1 MAAVRSVMT
10 TTRTH
15 FLLLHNNKCSSSG
28 CYFLRLNKAFASL
41 CRWPSPK
48 EKSSSSSAEETLAR
62 RIASRGGSISS
73 SSKEFSTRE
82 EGQPESLEYRIFFS
96 DRTGRTI
103 SPWHD
108 IPLRS
113 SSGEDGDGTLLNF
126 VVEIPKRT
134 KAKMEVA
141 TEEQPYTPIKQDTKN
156 GKLRY
161 YPQIHCCAQL
171 FFSRYNINWNYGLL
185 PQTWEDPTHSNPD
198 IENTYGDNDP
208 VDIVEIGERQAEV
221 GEVLKVKPLGIFAMI
236 DEGELDWKVV
246 AISVDDQKAYLVDDI
261 DDVEIYFPGTLT
273 AIHDWFQD
281 YKVPDGSPPNRFGL
295 GDKPADKATALRVIA
310 ETNAAWANLVK
321 RHDPGEINQLK
332 PHAET

>member
-1 MAAVRSVMT
+1 MT

-48 EKSSSSSAEETLAR
+48 EKSSSSSSAEETLAR

-82 EGQPESLEYRIFFS
+82 EGQSESLEYRIFFS

-161 YPQIHCCAQL
+161 YP
-171 FFSRYNINWNYGLL
+171 YNINWNYGLL

-208 VDIVEIGERQAEV
+208 G
-221 GEVLKVKPLGIFAMI
+221 
-236 DEGELDWKVV
+236 
-246 AISVDDQKAYLVDDI
+246 
-261 DDVEIYFPGTLT
+261 
-273 AIHDWFQD
+273 
-281 YKVPDGSPPNRFGL
+281 
-295 GDKPADKATALRVIA
+295 
-310 ETNAAWANLVK
+310 NAFLMPRIRLQQFLSLNSCCL
-321 RHDPGEINQLK
+321 
-332 PHAET
+332 

>member
-48 EKSSSSSAEETLAR
+48 EKSSSSSSAEETLAR

-82 EGQPESLEYRIFFS
+82 EGQSESLEYRIFFS
-96 DRTGRTI
+96 DRTGRTVGSKSLACAFSFFHILSFTNARIRLCCCCCCCSDGDVAFLLTCFWIRGISFGGSQI

-161 YPQIHCCAQL
+161 YP
-171 FFSRYNINWNYGLL
+171 
-185 PQTWEDPTHSNPD
+185 
-198 IENTYGDNDP
+198 
-208 VDIVEIGERQAEV
+208 
-221 GEVLKVKPLGIFAMI
+221 
-236 DEGELDWKVV
+236 
-246 AISVDDQKAYLVDDI
+246 
-261 DDVEIYFPGTLT
+261 
-273 AIHDWFQD
+273 
-281 YKVPDGSPPNRFGL
+281 
-295 GDKPADKATALRVIA
+295 
-310 ETNAAWANLVK
+310 
-321 RHDPGEINQLK
+321 
-332 PHAET
+332 